1 MKKIVF
7 LLISALAISLSS
19 YAQGDFGENGFIYS
33 GDGTEYI
40 NGEASIKIHDFG
52 FKIDDAGCLRYTI
65 KYKNLREDKRV
76 SSVRFYFKILIKGSD
91 MKNKKY
97 RYCKFYSYGWSSIS
111 VPTYEGSIGY
121 CDDEVNDEYDIEPS
135 FKIVGVNPEDVIGV
149 QITKIEIE
157 YYRGEKYVDK
167 VFKGEDGNTY
177 TKKVFNDWDCFYLS
191 GFPKNSKIRRSD
203 SDNLERD
210 KRNADKTQSSVS
222 SNYANKTQD
231 EKKEEIKQWLQGTW
245 EWSGRIHIYG
255 SRYDNVSMK
264 IVVKGN
270 NITAYGNGRVQD
282 QGNIKSIDPYK
293 GRITFGEYS
302 YLDFDYNT
310 RKQVLYTGKREEGTY
325 YKKTSSP
332 APKKTSNNSAQNVW
346 QW

>member
-1 MKKIVF
+1 MKKIAF
-7 LLISALAISLSS
+7 LLFFALAISLSS
-19 YAQGDFGENGFIYS
+19 YAQNLPLQPERYDGVEIIDGNKTIRIYDFG
-33 GDGTEYI
+33 
-40 NGEASIKIHDFG
+40 A
-52 FKIDDAGCLRYTI
+52 KIDANGKLYFIISYEHID
-65 KYKNLREDKRV
+65 KNKDVYDVIFFIR
-76 SSVRFYFKILIKGSD
+76 ILTKDSD

-97 RYCKFYSYGWSSIS
+97 RYCLFRSSDCDICK
-111 VPTYEGSIGY
+111 PEYETWIGVGDPNQY
-121 CDDEVNDEYDIEPS
+121 VDYEDPS
-135 FKIVGVNPEDVIGV
+135 EAPSWEIVGVKPDDIIGI
-149 QITKIEIE
+149 QLSGISITYNDENKSN
-157 YYRGEKYVDK
+157 YV
-167 VFKGEDGNTY
+167 
-177 TKKVFNDWDCFYLS
+177 LS

-203 SDNLERD
+203 SDNLEKGEGNID
-210 KRNADKTQSSVS
+210 ETQSSVS
-222 SNYANKTQD
+222 SNYANKTQN

-282 QGNIKSIDPYK
+282 QGNIKSIDPFK

-310 RKQVLYTGKREEGTY
+310 RKQVLYTGKREEGAC

-332 APKKTSNNSAQNVW
+332 APKKTSNNSTQNVW

>member
-1 MKKIVF
+1 MKKSAF
-7 LLISALAISLSS
+7 LLISALVISLSS

-52 FKIDDAGCLRYTI
+52 FKIDDAGCLKYTI
-65 KYKNLREDKRV
+65 KYENIRKDKRI
-76 SSVRFYFKILIKGSD
+76 SAIRFYFKILIKGSD

-97 RYCKFYSYGWSSIS
+97 CYCKFRDYGLSSIS
-111 VPTYEGSIGY
+111 TPRYEGCIGY
-121 CDDEVNDEYDIEPS
+121 INEKLDLDYHLEPS
-135 FKIVGVNPEDVIGV
+135 YKIVDAYPEDVIGV
-149 QITKIEIE
+149 QITKVEVE
-157 YYRGEKYVDK
+157 YYRGE
-167 VFKGEDGNTY
+167 TH
-177 TKKVFNDWDCFYLS
+177 DWDCFYLS

-282 QGNIKSIDPYK
+282 QGNIKSIDPFK

-310 RKQVLYTGKREEGTY
+310 RKQVLYTGKREEGAC

>member
-1 MKKIVF
+1 MKKSFLFILF
-7 LLISALAISLSS
+7 GLLICLPS
-19 YAQGDFGENGFIYS
+19 YAQNLPLQSEWYDGEEIIDGDKTVRIYDFG
-33 GDGTEYI
+33 
-40 NGEASIKIHDFG
+40 A
-52 FKIDDAGCLRYTI
+52 KIDANGKLYLKI
-65 KYKNLREDKRV
+65 SYEHINKNLDVYDLLFYVRV
-76 SSVRFYFKILIKGSD
+76 LTKNSD
-91 MKNKKY
+91 MYNEKY
-97 RYCKFYSYGWSSIS
+97 RYCLFKSTNCDICRPEYETWFGVGDPNQYTDYED
-111 VPTYEGSIGY
+111 PTTW
-121 CDDEVNDEYDIEPS
+121 PS
-135 FKIVGVNPEDVIGV
+135 WEIVGTKPEDVIGV
-149 QITKIEIE
+149 QLSGVIIQ
-157 YYRGEKYVDK
+157 Y
-167 VFKGEDGNTY
+167 
-177 TKKVFNDWDCFYLS
+177 NDENRSSYALS
-191 GFPKNSKIRRSD
+191 GFPKNSKIRHLN
-203 SDNLERD
+203 SDNRGRD
-210 KRNADKTQSSVS
+210 GGDEHESSTSVS

-270 NITAYGNGRVQD
+270 NITSYGNGRVQD

-302 YLDFDYNT
+302 YMDFDYNA

>member
-40 NGEASIKIHDFG
+40 DGEASIKIHDFG
-52 FKIDDAGCLRYTI
+52 FKIDDAGCLWYKV
-65 KYKNLREDKRV
+65 KYENLRKDKRI
-76 SSVRFYFKILIKGSD
+76 SAIRFYFKILIKGSD

-97 RYCKFYSYGWSSIS
+97 RYCKFYDPGWPSIS

-121 CDDEVNDEYDIEPS
+121 SDENVDSDYHINPS
-135 FKIVGVNPEDVIGV
+135 YKVVGVNPEDVIGV
-149 QITKIEIE
+149 QITKVEVE
-157 YYRGEKYVDK
+157 YYRGE
-167 VFKGEDGNTY
+167 TY
-177 TKKVFNDWDCFYLS
+177 DWDVFYLS

-210 KRNADKTQSSVS
+210 EGNTDETQSFIS
-222 SNYANKTQD
+222 SNYANKTQN

-282 QGNIKSIDPYK
+282 QGNIKSIDPFK

-310 RKQVLYTGKREEGTY
+310 RKQVLYTGKREEGAC

-332 APKKTSNNSAQNVW
+332 APKKTSNNSTQNVW

>member
-1 MKKIVF
+1 MKKMAI
-7 LLISALAISLSS
+7 LLFFTLAISITS

-40 NGEASIKIHDFG
+40 NGEASLKIYDFG
-52 FKIDDAGCLRYTI
+52 FKIDGEGCLWGKV
-65 KYKNLREDKRV
+65 KYENLRKDKRV
-76 SSVRFYFKILIKGSD
+76 SSVRFYFKFLVKGSD

-97 RYCKFYSYGWSSIS
+97 RYCKVIDPGWPSIS
-111 VPTYEGSIGY
+111 VPTYECSVGY
-121 CDDEVNDEYDIEPS
+121 IDDEIDNDYHINPS
-135 FKIVGVNPEDVIGV
+135 YKVVGVNPENVIGV
-149 QITKIEIE
+149 QITKVEID
-157 YYRGEKYVDK
+157 YYRGE
-167 VFKGEDGNTY
+167 T
-177 TKKVFNDWDCFYLS
+177 NDWDCYYLS

-210 KRNADKTQSSVS
+210 EGNADETQSTVS

-255 SRYDNVSMK
+255 SRYENVSMK
-264 IVVKGN
+264 IIVKGN
-270 NITAYGNGRVQD
+270 NIIAYGNGRIQD
-282 QGNIKSIDPYK
+282 QGNIKSIDSYK

-302 YLDFDYNT
+302 YMDFDYNT
-310 RKQVLYTGKREEGTY
+310 RKKVLYTGKREEGTY

-332 APKKTSNNSAQNVW
+332 APKKTSNNSTQNVW